1 MMKAREPTKA
11 CGEHL
16 QDAKRVD
23 GGLINGSDKF
33 SLLNLG

>member
-1 MMKAREPTKA
+1 MKAREPTKA
-11 CGEHL
+11 GSEHL
-16 QDAKRVD
+16 QNAKRID